1 MIRNISKMFYLLSP
15 NERKYSYLLFVM
27 MVIMALIEMLGVASI
42 LPFVSVLT
50 NPNIIETNLY
60 LNKLF
65 KFSAKFGVE
74 NTHQFLFVLGIGVFI
89 LLVFSNLIKAFTAY
103 IQVRFIQM
111 REYTITK
118 RLVTSYLHQPY
129 SWFINKNSSELGV
142 NILSEVG
149 LIIGKGL
156 RPMVELFAKSAVVI
170 TIIILLV
177 LVDKKVASI
186 VGIFFITSYGII
198 FYLVRQYL
206 NRLGNTRLEKNQ
218 RRFKSIAESFG
229 GIKSVKFSGL
239 EQVYSKNFSKH
250 SLVYSKAQ
258 ISAQLTSIL
267 PRFFLEIVAFGSV
280 IIIILYNMLQLNS
293 LVNILPVI
301 SLYIFAGY
309 RLIPALQQIY
319 VSFTQVGFVSP
330 AIDRL
335 YRDVLSIKPHNS
347 IQDNEILS
355 FNDKISLKDINFS
368 YNSSHITLKNINL
381 TINSKSIVGFIGP
394 TGSGKTTIIDII
406 LGLLE
411 PQKGTLEVDG
421 KIISSKNI
429 RAWQKSI
436 GYVPQ
441 NIYLIDD
448 TIAANIAYGIK
459 AEEIDMKAIEKASK
473 IANLDSFVLNELPK
487 QYETLVGE
495 GGVRL
500 SGGQKQRIGIARA
513 MYHNPQ
519 ILIFDEATNALDN
532 KTEQAVMD
540 VVNNLSKNITII
552 LIAHRLNTLKKCDKI
567 FIVKNGQ
574 IKKKVTFKQLI
585 DMDENLSYNNY
596 NL

>member
-1 MIRNISKMFYLLSP
+1 
-15 NERKYSYLLFVM
+15 
-27 MVIMALIEMLGVASI
+27 MALIEMLGVASI

-50 NPNIIETNLY
+50 NPDIIETNLY

-74 NTHQFLFVLGIGVFI
+74 NTQQFLFVLGIGVFI
-89 LLVFSNLIKAFTAY
+89 LLVFSNLTKAFTAY
-103 IQVRFIQM
+103 MQVRFIQM

-229 GIKSVKFSGL
+229 GIKSVKFAGL

-267 PRFFLEIVAFGSV
+267 PRFFLEIVAFGTV

-335 YRDVLSIKPHNS
+335 YRDASSIKPHNS

-513 MYHNPQ
+513 LYHNPQ

>member
-1 MIRNISKMFYLLSP
+1 
-15 NERKYSYLLFVM
+15 
-27 MVIMALIEMLGVASI
+27 
-42 LPFVSVLT
+42 
-50 NPNIIETNLY
+50 
-60 LNKLF
+60 
-65 KFSAKFGVE
+65 
-74 NTHQFLFVLGIGVFI
+74 
-89 LLVFSNLIKAFTAY
+89 
-103 IQVRFIQM
+103 
-111 REYTITK
+111 
-118 RLVTSYLHQPY
+118 
-129 SWFINKNSSELGV
+129 
-142 NILSEVG
+142 
-149 LIIGKGL
+149 
-156 RPMVELFAKSAVVI
+156 
-170 TIIILLV
+170 
-177 LVDKKVASI
+177 
-186 VGIFFITSYGII
+186 
-198 FYLVRQYL
+198 
-206 NRLGNTRLEKNQ
+206 
-218 RRFKSIAESFG
+218 
-229 GIKSVKFSGL
+229 
-239 EQVYSKNFSKH
+239 
-250 SLVYSKAQ
+250 
-258 ISAQLTSIL
+258 
-267 PRFFLEIVAFGSV
+267 
-280 IIIILYNMLQLNS
+280 
-293 LVNILPVI
+293 VNILPVI

-513 MYHNPQ
+513 LYHNPQ